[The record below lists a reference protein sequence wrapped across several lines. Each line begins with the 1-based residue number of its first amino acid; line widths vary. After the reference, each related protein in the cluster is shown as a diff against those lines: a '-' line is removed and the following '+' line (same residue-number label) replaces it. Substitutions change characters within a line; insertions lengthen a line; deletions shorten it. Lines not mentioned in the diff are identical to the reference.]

1 MWIGAD
7 ALKIHP
13 VDQLGG
19 LDDAVAKAAKLAKL
33 DSYYTSEYPA
43 PRSITDQLFNSMS
56 SSNYLDEQLRLTLGS
71 MYEPFMQMR
80 TLNQRQMLQAQ
91 LPFVINMK

>member
-1 MWIGAD
+1 
-7 ALKIHP
+7 
-13 VDQLGG
+13 
-19 LDDAVAKAAKLAKL
+19 
-33 DSYYTSEYPA
+33 
-43 PRSITDQLFNSMS
+43 MS